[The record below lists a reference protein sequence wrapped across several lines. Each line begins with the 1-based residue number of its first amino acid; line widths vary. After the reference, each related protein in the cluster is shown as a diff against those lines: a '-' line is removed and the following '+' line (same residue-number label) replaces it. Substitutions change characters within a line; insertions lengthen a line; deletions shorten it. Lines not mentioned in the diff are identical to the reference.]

1 MLFKSLAACLN
12 SFLSS
17 INCLIAL
24 IISTL
29 RHLSFL
35 ISHVIVHISRDYIY

>member
-1 MLFKSLAACLN
+1 MFKSLAACLN

-17 INCLIAL
+17 MNCLIAL
-24 IISTL
+24 IISAL

-35 ISHVIVHISRDYIY
+35 TCHVI